1 MARVLGYF
9 EHASSRLFG
18 HEISQVILLHD
29 NSLNADSLDQL
40 LAMLHSRGYRFVT
53 LAEAL
58 QDPAYG
64 TPDNYLGSEGFSCL
78 LRWAQGEKMLMAP
91 RPAEPAAIK
100 NLYAQI
106 ATK

>member
-1 MARVLGYF
+1 MLGYF

-29 NSLNADSLDQL
+29 NALNADSLDQL
-40 LAMLHSRGYRFVT
+40 LAMLQSRGYRFVT
-53 LAEAL
+53 LGEAL
-58 QDPAYG
+58 QD
-64 TPDNYLGSEGFSCL
+64 TYLGSEGFSSI
-78 LRWAQGEKMLMAP
+78 LRWAEGENMLMLP
-91 RPAEPAAIK
+91 RPAEPAVIR